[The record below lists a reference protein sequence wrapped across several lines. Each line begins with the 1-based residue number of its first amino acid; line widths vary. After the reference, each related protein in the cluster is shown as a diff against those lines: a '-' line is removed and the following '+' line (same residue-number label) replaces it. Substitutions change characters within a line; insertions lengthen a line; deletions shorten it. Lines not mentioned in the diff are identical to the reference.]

1 MARLPRLALAG
12 HTHCIIQRGHS
23 QRLVFVDAEDRQAY
37 LRALREAAHAE
48 QVQVHAYALLND
60 EVQLLVTPAQAS
72 ALGRLVQAVGRRYVS
87 AYNRRHGGHGTLWAG
102 RFRSG
107 VLQPGPDRLEA
118 LLLLD
123 GLSHDTLHTS
133 AAHHLGAAAELWLF
147 DLPEFWQLGNTPFER
162 EAAYAR
168 LLAQRRSVGAAERL
182 RQAVMSGWA
191 LGSAAFV
198 AQIEQQSARPARPLP
213 RGRPRTKPGNEPRA
227 ARALSGAD

>member
-37 LRALREAAHAE
+37 LLALREAAHAE

-60 EVQLLVTPAQAS
+60 EVQLLVTPAQAN

-87 AYNRRHGGHGTLWAG
+87 AYNRRHGGSGTLWAG

-107 VLQPGPDRLEA
+107 VLQAGPARLEA
-118 LLLLD
+118 LVLID
-123 GLSHDTLHTS
+123 GLSHDALHTS
-133 AAHHLGAAAELWLF
+133 AAHHLGAAVELWLL

-162 EAAYAR
+162 EAAYGR
-168 LLAQRRSVGAAERL
+168 LLAQRPRVGAAEKL

-191 LGSAAFV
+191 LGSVAFV
-198 AQIEQQSARPARPLP
+198 AQIEQQSARPARPRP
-213 RGRPRTKPGNEPRA
+213 RGRPRAKPGDEPRVA
-227 ARALSGAD
+227 KALPSTD